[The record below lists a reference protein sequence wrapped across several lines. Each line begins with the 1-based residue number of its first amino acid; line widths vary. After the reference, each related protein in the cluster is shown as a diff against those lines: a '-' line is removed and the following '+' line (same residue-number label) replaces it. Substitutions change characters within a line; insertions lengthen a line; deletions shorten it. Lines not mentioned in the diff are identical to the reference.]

1 MGGIMQDL
9 RLAVRQMRK
18 APGFNLTAIL
28 TLALG
33 MGATIA
39 IFSLVEG
46 ILLRPLPFA
55 DPDRLV
61 IVGDHVGNGP
71 NPGVTARE
79 IATYETATNAF
90 SAMGGFNGTSY
101 ELSGGPTPELI
112 SGARLGAG
120 AFSALGVAPMLGRV
134 FTQQEDDGR
143 QPLAGD
149 RLCAVAE
156 SVQSRSAGAGAV
168 DCAGPEGL
176 FDHRSD
182 AP

>member
-1 MGGIMQDL
+1 MQDF

-18 APGFNLTAIL
+18 APGFTLTAIL

-79 IATYETATNAF
+79 IATYEGATSAF
-90 SAMGGFNGTSY
+90 SSMGGFTGT
-101 ELSGGPTPELI
+101 T
-112 SGARLGAG
+112 
-120 AFSALGVAPMLGRV
+120 
-134 FTQQEDDGR
+134 
-143 QPLAGD
+143 
-149 RLCAVAE
+149 
-156 SVQSRSAGAGAV
+156 
-168 DCAGPEGL
+168 
-176 FDHRSD
+176 
-182 AP
+182 